1 MASWE
6 TADLKLG
13 IKEVF
18 AAFVVRNTQ
27 ILGGRG
33 NSGDLRVD
41 RGKVFGQDR
50 GYR

>member
-1 MASWE
+1 MVSRE

-13 IKEVF
+13 IKVVGM
-18 AAFVVRNTQ
+18 AFVVSNIQ

-41 RGKVFGQDR
+41 RGKVFGQER